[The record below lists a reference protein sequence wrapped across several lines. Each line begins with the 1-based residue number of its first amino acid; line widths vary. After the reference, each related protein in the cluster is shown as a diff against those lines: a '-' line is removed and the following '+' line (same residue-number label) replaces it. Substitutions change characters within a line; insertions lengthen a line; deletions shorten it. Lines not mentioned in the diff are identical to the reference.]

1 MVLPPYRPIVSFGY
15 FGTWYL
21 RPISMGLEAES
32 NNAKKGIKQ
41 PSLLNSLLVH

>member
-1 MVLPPYRPIVSFGY
+1 MVLPPYELIVSFGY

-32 NNAKKGIKQ
+32 NHAKKGIKQ
-41 PSLLNSLLVH
+41 PTLSNSFSVY